1 MINKIKTK
9 NVPTSYFTGSAHF
22 NRSMR
27 NYANKI
33 GWSLSDKGLELVAR
47 NGKGKK
53 CVKIPLGKHVEC
65 KSEEDIF
72 NALGLE
78 YRKPNERNC
87 FDNHWEYAGIE
98 DFEEESVGR

>member
-1 MINKIKTK
+1 
-9 NVPTSYFTGSAHF
+9 
-22 NRSMR
+22 MR

-53 CVKIPLGKHVEC
+53 CVKIPLGKRVDC

-72 NALGLE
+72 NALGLD

-87 FDNHWEYAGIE
+87 FDNPWEYAGIE